1 MRGRGVIAADLSGW
15 LKVKAPLIA
24 ECLYNMEC
32 EVADYIDSHG
42 IIVLECVRAWKNPD
56 RAERRTF
63 HTVGDGTFIAD
74 GERFDL
80 RREMASK
87 LPAL

>member
-1 MRGRGVIAADLSGW
+1 
-15 LKVKAPLIA
+15 
-24 ECLYNMEC
+24 MEC

-63 HTVGDGTFIAD
+63 HAV